1 MKDIVSIEIMIK
13 NMHENIKLVI
23 NPNTL
28 TFNNDKKISKEL
40 INELIRTICLWKNEY
55 GFSSKID
62 VEEFKVII
70 KTTNKIDTFHGK
82 GIYPSN
88 YKYFKKIIGEIYG

>member
-1 MKDIVSIEIMIK
+1 MKNIVSIEIMIN
-13 NMHENIKLVI
+13 NMHENIKLSI
-23 NPNTL
+23 NPNNL
-28 TFNNDKKISKEL
+28 VVNNKKISENL
-40 INELIRTICLWKNEY
+40 IQELIRTICLWKKEY

-62 VEEFKVII
+62 AEEFKVII
-70 KTTNKIDTFHGK
+70 KTLNKVDIFHGK